1 MKTYNQFITELNKV
15 EALMMAGKLA
25 AKTIRRISP
34 GESYKMLGGVKVTG
48 DLNKVKVPFRNI
60 MRHRDSPISNIISP
74 RRKIENFKKVADV
87 NSNTKPYRGTIFD
100 TAKRQKDFRG
110 KGKKQS
116 AEMDKIYNMM
126 PQQPKV
132 NQRTVGLKGLGDSNR
147 QLNVPA
153 NYKASKEMNPK
164 SDFERT
170 LEKGRPGYRIPA
182 TPVYNKNTRGQITTK
197 GVKYDKVPDSIENKI
212 RDAIRQRKKK

>member
-1 MKTYNQFITELNKV
+1 MKTYNELITELNKV
-15 EALMMAGKLA
+15 EAMLKAGKLA

-87 NSNTKPYRGTIFD
+87 NSNTKPYRDTVFD

-110 KGKKQS
+110 KGK
-116 AEMDKIYNMM
+116 N
-126 PQQPKV
+126 KV
-132 NQRTVGLKGLGDSNR
+132 QRWI
-147 QLNVPA
+147 
-153 NYKASKEMNPK
+153 K
-164 SDFERT
+164 S
-170 LEKGRPGYRIPA
+170 I
-182 TPVYNKNTRGQITTK
+182 I
-197 GVKYDKVPDSIENKI
+197 
-212 RDAIRQRKKK
+212 